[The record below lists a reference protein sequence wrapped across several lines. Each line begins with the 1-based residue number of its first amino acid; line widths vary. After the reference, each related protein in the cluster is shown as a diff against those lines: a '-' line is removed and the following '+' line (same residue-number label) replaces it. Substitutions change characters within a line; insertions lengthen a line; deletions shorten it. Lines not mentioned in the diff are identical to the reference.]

1 MFITKIIIILI
12 GLYLF
17 LVVLVILFIGLTIRW
32 IYKYREKK
40 NEKIVNFDLVTAGII
55 SEEIIT

>member
-1 MFITKIIIILI
+1 MFVL
-12 GLYLF
+12 
-17 LVVLVILFIGLTIRW
+17 VLVILLGGVLIRW
-32 IYKYREKK
+32 IYKYRENQ